1 MKNALIKPKEKI
13 FRLIKTPIVIIGIL
27 MILFS
32 VILTITIV
40 VGLYFMIK
48 NPENYGLIQLVME
61 SVTIDEKLING
72 VVSGNE
78 IDISVSKAVLYVL
91 FMIVFV
97 SFVRAITFIVD
108 VFGKLGVSI
117 LKLGIEIGN
126 VDNKDTELGKNE
138 FH

>member
-1 MKNALIKPKEKI
+1 MKTAPIKPEEKI

-40 VGLYFMIK
+40 AGFYFMIK
-48 NPENYGLIQLVME
+48 NPENYGLIQIVME
-61 SVTIDEKLING
+61 SLKVDEKLIVG
-72 VVSGNE
+72 VISGNE
-78 IDISVSKAVLYVL
+78 IDITISKAVLNVL
-91 FMIVFV
+91 FVIVFV
-97 SFVRAITFIVD
+97 SFVRAVTFVVD

-117 LKLGIEIGN
+117 IKLGVEI
-126 VDNKDTELGKNE
+126 DNKDKGYGENE